1 MAGFSNTEQQF
12 LAALVRNQRRAV
24 NIESFTS
31 LPDRQEAAA
40 LHCALL
46 LRLAVLLHRS
56 HSREDIPFR
65 SLEASD
71 GKLDL
76 ELPEEWLEAHPLT
89 ALDLATE
96 SDYLRDR
103 QRKLEIF
110 VS

>member
-1 MAGFSNTEQQF
+1 
-12 LAALVRNQRRAV
+12 
-24 NIESFTS
+24 
-31 LPDRQEAAA
+31 

-46 LRLAVLLHRS
+46 LRLAEQLHRS

-71 GKLDL
+71 GTLEL
-76 ELPEEWLEAHPLT
+76 ELPEHWLEAHPLT
-89 ALDLATE
+89 AADLATE
-96 SDYLRDR
+96 VDYLRDK